1 MLISNTEEL
10 FKYLHIRVILSLR
23 ILENILMAFRER
35 EMAKEHPTVTLSMD
49 HSYHDSSFAETAGRG
64 GGGGGLVETR
74 SNKFPSS
81 LMPDETAALPN

>member
-64 GGGGGLVETR
+64 GGACRNAFEQISFL
-74 SNKFPSS
+74 P
-81 LMPDETAALPN
+81 MPDETAALPN

>member
-49 HSYHDSSFAETAGRG
+49 HSYHDSSFAETAG
-64 GGGGGLVETR
+64 GGGLVEKR

>member
-64 GGGGGLVETR
+64 GGGGGGLSKRVRT
-74 SNKFPSS
+74 NF
-81 LMPDETAALPN
+81 LPP